1 MRKRM
6 FEKIAVRVICSMCL
20 ILIAAASVEAAGK
33 KYALFVGINAYEK
46 PLSPLKGCVNDA
58 QNLQRTL
65 AERFGFAV
73 GDTTLLLDAKATR
86 AAILGAL
93 RSYQLK
99 ARAGDV
105 FVLTYSGHGTLFPDK
120 YSEELDETA
129 EISMTEIGYPL
140 DKYDSAI
147 CPFDARDTTSGKP
160 WRNLILDDE
169 LYAAFSKFTAKGAQ
183 VVFLSDSCHSG
194 TLARSLDGQNL
205 SLPKDGDA
213 AVARFFP
220 FNRIASFDSIGRA
233 PRPKRK
239 LPVKP
244 KRNDLLIVLT
254 GAKDN
259 EFSLD
264 FPDKNGVING
274 LFTSTLLATIEEFHE
289 QRQKPTYLSVQEI
302 VSPEV
307 NRLAKTRD
315 RNQTPQIDARFFK
328 GNLNATLF
336 AFAGKSAAANNIQK
350 QNAVNS
356 NAIQSNTISPPI
368 PDKTRLRVV
377 VKVSDKA
384 GNPIENAAVG
394 IFNQTAKSLLAGAGG
409 VEKVPS
415 RDIRATGRTDG
426 KGLYDSK
433 NQGLF
438 VQKGTYLI
446 KVVRAGFAPY
456 IGDVAVVENAEGFC
470 VLVVRLDN

>member
-1 MRKRM
+1 MRKRI
-6 FEKIAVRVICSMCL
+6 FEKIAGRIICL
-20 ILIAAASVEAAGK
+20 ICLMLIAAASSEAAGR

-58 QNLQRTL
+58 QNLQRAL
-65 AERFGFAV
+65 AERFGFAI

-129 EISMTEIGYPL
+129 AISMTEIGYPL

-169 LYAAFSKFTAKGAQ
+169 LYAEFSKFTAKGAQ

-194 TLARSLDGQNL
+194 TLARSLDGRNL
-205 SLPKDGDA
+205 SLPKDDA
-213 AVARFFP
+213 AAVRFFP
-220 FNRIASFDSIGRA
+220 FNRIADFDAIGRA

-274 LFTSTLLATIEEFHE
+274 LFTSTLLATIEDLHE
-289 QRQKPTYLSVQEI
+289 QRKKPTYLSVQEI

-328 GNLNATLF
+328 GSLNATLF
-336 AFAGKSAAANNIQK
+336 SFAGKSAATNNTQK
-350 QNAVNS
+350 QNPTSS
-356 NAIQSNTISPPI
+356 NAIQTNTISPPI

-377 VKVSDKA
+377 VKVTDKA

-394 IFNQTAKSLLAGAGG
+394 IFNQSAKSLLAGAGG
-409 VEKVPS
+409 VEKIPS
-415 RDIRATGRTDG
+415 RDIRAAGRTDG

-433 NQGLF
+433 NQSLF

-446 KVVRAGFAPY
+446 KVIRAGFAPY
-456 IGDVAVVENAEGFC
+456 IGDVSVVENAEGFC